1 MAFDIIDGKPVP
13 AALAAELRA
22 VKAAAGN
29 PTLTSCMR
37 TQAAVDFARAGG
49 HQVSS
54 QAELVEL
61 AKHGGNPANPVGQS
75 THELRSDG
83 VAYLGPL
90 GRKLAY
96 WQVGT
101 DWGTKANALRV
112 VAAANARNWTATI
125 TYPTNPKELHHVNFR
140 RKPVLNVIPIL
151 KLGSSGLR
159 VARLRRNLYF
169 IHDID
174 NGERYFSS
182 NKGSAFT
189 EQLKDAVKRFQRDHG
204 QTDDGEVGINTRR
217 QLVVAKRREHERRG
231 RDPQWWVRF
240 LKPGPS

>member
-1 MAFDIIDGKPVP
+1 MAFEIIDGKPVP

-37 TQAAVDFARAGG
+37 TQKAVNFARALG
-49 HQVSS
+49 HQLSS

-83 VAYLGPL
+83 VAFVGPV

-101 DWGTKANALRV
+101 DWGTQANAKKI
-112 VAAANARNWTATI
+112 VAAASARKWTATI
-125 TYPTNPKELHHVNFR
+125 TYPNSTRELHHVNFR
-140 RKPVLNVIPIL
+140 RKPILNVIPVL
-151 KLGSSGLR
+151 KLGSKGPRVAGLR
-159 VARLRRNLYF
+159 RTLFF
-169 IHDID
+169 IHSAHT
-174 NGERYFSS
+174 GERYFRT
-182 NKGSAFT
+182 NKGAVFT
-189 EQLKDAVKRFQRDHG
+189 PQLEAAVKLFQHDHG
-204 QTDDGEVGINTRR
+204 QTDDGKVGTETRR
-217 QLVVAKRREHERRG
+217 QLAVARRREHKRRG
-231 RDPQWWVRF
+231 RDPQWWRRL
-240 LKPGPS
+240 LKQ